1 MKRPIIIEFSGLPNS
16 GKTTLLHNLDLL
28 CKRDHLNALI
38 VQEPAELIPSDI
50 PKGSI
55 AQNLW
60 ITLETLQR
68 NIESIY
74 KNNFDCILID
84 RGFYNQLF
92 WATMYAD
99 KDPWYSNFIIN
110 FMRDFEKK
118 YKVIPDYLYVVDV
131 GISESIKRRA
141 ANGGTV
147 TFSKKEF
154 LNDYRIKF
162 REFYENIKHRLY
174 IDTTN
179 LSESEV
185 AFTVFEQLKKLL

>member
-1 MKRPIIIEFSGLPNS
+1 
-16 GKTTLLHNLDLL
+16 
-28 CKRDHLNALI
+28 
-38 VQEPAELIPSDI
+38 
-50 PKGSI
+50 
-55 AQNLW
+55 
-60 ITLETLQR
+60 
-68 NIESIY
+68 
-74 KNNFDCILID
+74 
-84 RGFYNQLF
+84 
-92 WATMYAD
+92 
-99 KDPWYSNFIIN
+99 
-110 FMRDFEKK
+110 MRDFEKK
-118 YKVIPDYLYVVDV
+118 YKVRPDYLYVVDV

-185 AFTVFEQLKKLL
+185 ALQYLSSLRNSCNHFSLVFKEIFNKISIKLASSPLQTAGFLFILKYFLFLYTKESLLDSLFLN

>member
-28 CKRDHLNALI
+28 CKREHLNALI

-99 KDPWYSNFIIN
+99 KDPWYSNFIMN

-118 YKVIPDYLYVVDV
+118 YKVRPDYLYVVDV

-162 REFYENIKHRLY
+162 REFYENIEPRLY

-185 AFTVFEQLKKLL
+185 AFTVFERLKKLL

>member
-28 CKRDHLNALI
+28 CKIDHLNALI

-74 KNNFDCILID
+74 K
-84 RGFYNQLF
+84 
-92 WATMYAD
+92 T
-99 KDPWYSNFIIN
+99 
-110 FMRDFEKK
+110 
-118 YKVIPDYLYVVDV
+118 
-131 GISESIKRRA
+131 ISIVS
-141 ANGGTV
+141 
-147 TFSKKEF
+147 
-154 LNDYRIKF
+154 
-162 REFYENIKHRLY
+162 
-174 IDTTN
+174 
-179 LSESEV
+179 
-185 AFTVFEQLKKLL
+185 